1 LDVVAFFAYTTRMYY
16 RAIRL
21 VYKCLLIC
29 DWHSYTAVAYFS
41 AASGGGK
48 EIVV

>member
-1 LDVVAFFAYTTRMYY
+1 VVAFFAYPTRMYY

-21 VYKCLLIC
+21 VHNCLLIC
-29 DWHSYTAVAYFS
+29 DWHYYPAVAYFS
-41 AASGGGK
+41 AACGGGM